1 MGKMTEIKTM
11 PACNKKVVIITGA
24 GQGIGRAVALHLAAE
39 GMAVVINDLD
49 AGLLDV
55 LAKDI
60 RARGGQVLTKAGSVA
75 DWNFAEQIVIAAVS
89 EFGRLD
95 GLINNAG
102 LHYSSL
108 PWDEQPERIQQL
120 IDVNVVGSLYCGIHA
135 LKVFVAQ
142 QSGSLVNLSSGAHLG
157 VENQSTYCA
166 SKGATAS
173 MTYAW
178 AMDAM
183 PFGVRVNAV
192 APLAKTRMTDSL
204 QQYQTN
210 EKLQAPAVEQA
221 SAMGP
226 LFSYLLS
233 EDSADI
239 TGQAIRFN
247 GRDLSILQHP
257 RVADYQETRDDWSGD
272 TMASVFDK
280 TLSQQCSPVGL
291 GAV

>member
-1 MGKMTEIKTM
+1 MSV
-11 PACNKKVVIITGA
+11 CNKKVVIITGA
-24 GQGIGRAVALHLAAE
+24 GQGIGRAVALHLASE
-39 GMAVVINDLD
+39 GIAVVINDLE
-49 AGLLDV
+49 AGLLEV
-55 LAKDI
+55 LAKEI
-60 RARGGQVLTKAGSVA
+60 RANGGQVLAKAGSVT
-75 DWNFAEQIVIAAVS
+75 DWAFAEKMVSAAVLA
-89 EFGRLD
+89 FGRLD

-142 QSGSLVNLSSGAHLG
+142 RSGSVINLSSGAHLG

-192 APLAKTRMTDSL
+192 APLARTRMTDSL
-204 QQYQTN
+204 QQYQPDD
-210 EKLQAPAVEQA
+210 KLQAPVVEQP
-221 SAMGP
+221 STMGP

-233 EDSADI
+233 DDSVDI
-239 TGQAIRFN
+239 TGQVIRFN

-257 RVADYQETRDDWSGD
+257 RVADHQETRDDWSGD
-272 TMASVFDK
+272 TMASVFK
-280 TLSQQCSPVGL
+280 QTLNEKCSPVGL
-291 GAV
+291 GATHFQGVASK